1 MKTQLVAVK
10 AHCFS
15 SLKAKAIYTGYIMF
29 KKDGVVVTADCN
41 CAAGKGGARRHIE
54 VLLFFIENMNIK
66 EEALLPSDKTVADQL
81 QSGMFLLKEMLLLN
95 LCHTL
100 RFIRQYMERHFDN
113 SSTCSTY
120 STYSVTLK
128 LVKHLHFLT
137 GWWMTTVKVTPSVV

>member
-41 CAAGKGGARRHIE
+41 CAAGKGGARSHIE
-54 VLLFFIENMNIK
+54 VLLFFIENMNTK

-81 QSGMFLLKEMLLLN
+81 QSGMFLQKEMLLLN

-137 GWWMTTVKVTPSVV
+137 GW